1 LLKEL
6 DMKKV
11 TQCVVLIALLAT
23 LTLWGASSVAADP
36 EPPTNVLQEAASAP
50 GFVGVAA
57 DGTSAEVRIP
67 FSAADGE
74 ALDVEGLGPVPLPD
88 TSPLQRQQSDDTC
101 RQLLLNPELDV
112 LELGEGQ
119 GRAEPWFIHDPII
132 YYSSADYVSPDY
144 SLLFEDA
151 DDGDPSPGQDAFAQA
166 FYMPANLTSVTI
178 RYQTATVDANET
190 DRALGNL
197 WTVDADGNFVDFL
210 GSWIVFESS
219 GTWYEQTVTIT
230 EREHLAPMAG
240 RQLAVVLFNDTDDAA
255 PEEWVYFDDV
265 TLTACSA
272 APSAAVY
279 LPLVLRG
286 YGTTTGPV
294 CNPPSENPQDQWNA
308 NRGYVE
314 ADAICNSTLSR
325 VDLADYY
332 AFEAPRT
339 EDYTLHLRDLP
350 PGTEWSA
357 KIWIDQIQ
365 YPPPAAP
372 GPVAGECRISQPGS
386 GDKSVKCRLQ
396 AGQDYFVKVS
406 AGATYSGGE
415 GSYEMELASTS
426 GPGPGP
432 TPTTP
437 SSPPTKTPTP
447 TPTTPAPPTETPTP
461 TPTPTPTTPAPQWE
475 TIMSETFEGSFP
487 GSWGVGDNNGGEHG
501 EYYWGKRSC
510 RSYAGSYSGWAVGA
524 GAQGGALSC
533 GSNYPNNADSWMV
546 YGPFSLADATAADL
560 SCQLWLNSE
569 SDFDMFCQFAST
581 DGSSFSGTCWWGDSS
596 GWEETTLDL
605 TDVYELG
612 DLTGQ
617 PNVWIAFRF
626 YSDGSVSFP
635 EGAHVDNVV
644 LRKCTSAACAG
655 GSSATQDA
663 HEGLIQKGPMQ
674 ATFTSD

>member
-1 LLKEL
+1 
-6 DMKKV
+6 MKKV
-11 TQCVVLIALLAT
+11 TQCVVLVVLLVT

-36 EPPTNVLQEAASAP
+36 EPPTNVLQEAAPAP
-50 GFVGVAA
+50 AFVGVAA

-74 ALDVEGLGPVPLPD
+74 ALDIDGLGPVPLPD
-88 TSPLQRQQSDDTC
+88 TSSLQRQQSGDAC
-101 RQLLLNPELDV
+101 RQLLLNPEFDV

-119 GRAEPWFIHDPII
+119 GRAEPWFVNDPIV
-132 YYSSADYVSPDY
+132 YYSSADYVSADY
-144 SLLFEDA
+144 SLLFWDA
-151 DDGDPSPGQDAFAQA
+151 DDDDPSPGQDAFAQA

-178 RYQTATVDANET
+178 RYQTATLDANET

-210 GSWIVFESS
+210 GGWIVFESPD
-219 GTWYEQTVTIT
+219 TWYEQTVPIT
-230 EREHLAPMAG
+230 EQEDLAPLAG
-240 RQLAVVLFNDTDDAA
+240 RQIALVLFSQTDGAA
-255 PEEWVYFDDV
+255 PGERVYFDDV

-272 APSAAVY
+272 TPSTAVY

-350 PGTEWSA
+350 PETEWSA
-357 KIWIDQIQ
+357 KIWIDQMD
-365 YPPPAAP
+365 YPPPPAP
-372 GPVAGECRISQPGS
+372 GPVAGECRIFQPGS

-396 AGQDYFVKVS
+396 GGQDYFVKVS
-406 AGATYSGGE
+406 AGATYSGGK
-415 GSYEMELASTS
+415 GSYEMEIASTS
-426 GPGPGP
+426 GPGPS
-432 TPTTP
+432 PTTP
-437 SSPPTKTPTP
+437 PSPPTKTPM
-447 TPTTPAPPTETPTP
+447 
-461 TPTPTPTTPAPQWE
+461 PTPTTPAPQWE

-487 GSWGVGDNNGGEHG
+487 GDWGVGDSNGGEGG

-533 GSNYPNNADSWMV
+533 GSNYPDNAQSWMI
-546 YGPFSLADATAADL
+546 YGPFSLADATAADF

-569 SDFDMFCQFAST
+569 TDFDKLCQFAST
-581 DGSSFSGTCWWGDSS
+581 NGTDFSGTCWWGDSS
-596 GWEETTLDL
+596 GWVETALDL
-605 TDVYELG
+605 TDVYQLG
-612 DLTGQ
+612 DLTGRAE
-617 PNVWIAFRF
+617 VWIAFYF
-626 YSDGSVSFP
+626 ESDGSVSFP

-644 LRKCTSAACAG
+644 LRKYTSATHAG
-655 GSSATQDA
+655 LSSPAQDT